1 MTLEQVA
8 QDLGLIAGIL
18 IATGIILKAGHTLWK
33 FGAMIHKLF
42 DWVEEIYHE
51 FKPNDGHSLS
61 DHINRIDNNTQV
73 NARNI
78 ATVYGVI
85 LKGHEFDP
93 GDAPLLESL
102 EAEPEKRK

>member
-8 QDLGLIAGIL
+8 QDLGLIAA
-18 IATGIILKAGHTLWK
+18 IAVAVGIILKAILAMLK
-33 FGAMIHKLF
+33 FIRKANQVV
-42 DWVEEIYHE
+42 DWIEEIYHE

-61 DHINRIDNNTQV
+61 DHMNRIDNNTQV

-93 GDAPLLESL
+93 GDAPLLEPL
-102 EAEPEKRK
+102 EIEPEKK